1 MDLNK
6 LLKVTTL
13 AGKIMLESG
22 AETYRVEETMTRICS
37 AFGASTADSFVI
49 PTGIIVTVTYND
61 EVATLVKRI
70 TSRGV
75 DLNRIDKINDLSRKI
90 QTEKMDMC
98 KFNEELISI
107 SNSDRYSFLTTLLF
121 SSITAGCFS
130 IMFGGTIK
138 DFIAASIIGAAIKIV
153 SIIFQ
158 KLNINEFFVNSVC
171 GGLCSVLAAIFFKI
185 NLCSNLDKTIIG
197 SIMLLV
203 PGLIITNAIRDTIA
217 GDFLSG
223 ITKASEAFLIAVS
236 IAVGTGAI
244 LSLFINKFGL
254 FPIVFH

>member
-6 LLKVTTL
+6 LIKISTL

-22 AETYRVEETMTRICS
+22 AETYRVEETISRICI
-37 AFGASTADSFVI
+37 AYGAHTADSFVI
-49 PTGIIVTVTYND
+49 PTGIMVTVTYYD

-75 DLNRIDKINDLSRKI
+75 DLNKIDAINDLSRRI
-90 QTEKMDMC
+90 QTNAMELSD
-98 KFNEELISI
+98 FNKELIKVSTAP
-107 SNSDRYSFLTTLLF
+107 RYSPLITLLC
-121 SSITAGCFS
+121 SSIAAGCFS
-130 IMFGGTIK
+130 IMFGGNIK
-138 DFIAASIIGAAIKIV
+138 DFFAASFIGTTIKIV
-153 SIIFQ
+153 VIIFQ
-158 KLNINEFFVNSVC
+158 KLNINEFFVNAFC
-171 GGLCSVLAAIFFKI
+171 GGLCAILAIMLLKL

-244 LSLFINKFGL
+244 LSLFIYN
-254 FPIVFH
+254 

>member
-6 LLKVTTL
+6 LLKISTL

-22 AETYRVEETMTRICS
+22 AETYRVEDTISRICI
-37 AFGASTADSFVI
+37 AYGAHTADSFVI
-49 PTGIIVTVTYND
+49 PTGIIVTVTHYD

-75 DLNRIDKINDLSRKI
+75 DLNKIDAINDLSRRI
-90 QTEKMDMC
+90 QTNAMDLGDLN
-98 KFNEELISI
+98 KELIKI
-107 SNSDRYSFLTTLLF
+107 AMAPRYSPLITLLC
-121 SSITAGCFS
+121 SSIAAGCFS
-130 IMFGGTIK
+130 IMFGGDLK
-138 DFIAASIIGAAIKIV
+138 DFFSTCLIGAITKIV
-153 SIIFQ
+153 IIIFQ
-158 KLNINEFFVNSVC
+158 KLNINEFFVNSFC
-171 GGLCSVLAAIFFKI
+171 GGLCAILAIIFLKI
-185 NLCSNLDKTIIG
+185 NLCTNLDKTIIG

-244 LSLFINKFGL
+244 LSIFINKLNG
-254 FPIVFH
+254 II

>member
-6 LLKVTTL
+6 LLKVATL

-22 AETYRVEETMTRICS
+22 AETYRVEETISRICI
-37 AFGASTADSFVI
+37 AFGAHSADSFVI
-49 PTGIIVTVTYND
+49 PTGIMVTITYYD

-75 DLNRIDKINDLSRKI
+75 DLNKIDAVNDLSRRV
-90 QTEKMDMC
+90 QTESIDLC
-98 KFNEELISI
+98 DFNKYLIKI
-107 SNSDRYSFLTTLLF
+107 SNDPRYSNLITLIC
-121 SSITAGCFS
+121 SSIAAGCFS
-130 IMFGGTIK
+130 IMFGGDFK
-138 DFIAASIIGAAIKIV
+138 DFFAASLIGAAIEIV
-153 SIIFQ
+153 TIIFE
-158 KLNINEFFVNSVC
+158 KLNINLFFVNSFC
-171 GGLCSVLAAIFFKI
+171 GGLCAILAITFLNL

-236 IAVGTGAI
+236 IAVGTGAV
-244 LSLFINKFGL
+244 LSIFIK
-254 FPIVFH
+254 

>member
-6 LLKVTTL
+6 LLKVSTL

-22 AETYRVEETMTRICS
+22 AETYRVEETISRICI

-49 PTGIIVTVTYND
+49 PTGIIVTVTYNE

-75 DLNRIDKINDLSRKI
+75 DLNKIDLVNDLSRKI
-90 QTEKMDMC
+90 QTEKMPIDN
-98 KFNEELISI
+98 FNEELISI
-107 SNSDRYSFLTTLLF
+107 SKCTRYSFLLTLIF
-121 SSITAGCFS
+121 SAIAAGCFT
-130 IMFGGTIK
+130 IMFGGDIK
-138 DFIAASIIGAAIKIV
+138 DFLVATLIGVIIKIV
-153 SIIFQ
+153 TIIFQ
-158 KLNINEFFVNSVC
+158 KLDINEFFINSVC
-171 GGLCSVLAAIFFKI
+171 GGLCAALAAISVKLT
-185 NLCSNLDKTIIG
+185 LCFHLDKVIIG

-203 PGLIITNAIRDTIA
+203 PGLTITNAIRDTIA

-223 ITKASEAFLIAVS
+223 ITKASEAFLVAVS

-244 LSLFINKFGL
+244 LSILINMFG
-254 FPIVFH
+254 ISM